1 MTINTGVDE
10 EAWSTVQRLVE
21 WLDAKD
27 NATPDKARL
36 LRILKLSEEVGEV
49 AQAAMGADSAN
60 PRKGRSH
67 TWEDV
72 QHELCDVM
80 LTSMVALLTLTP
92 DAAKV
97 FQERIEAV
105 AVRSLA

>member
-1 MTINTGVDE
+1 MTLNTAIGEDTW
-10 EAWSTVQRLVE
+10 ATIQRLKD
-21 WLDAKD
+21 WLDEKD

-36 LRILKLSEEVGEV
+36 LRLLKIQEEVGEV
-49 AQAAMGADSAN
+49 AQAAMGADDAN

-72 QHELCDVM
+72 QHELCDVI
-80 LTSMVALLTLTP
+80 LSSMVALATLTP

-97 FQERIEAV
+97 FQERLDTV
-105 AVRSLA
+105 AERSLT